1 MTEKK
6 KKQPFAKG
14 DAIIPEATG
23 SATMVNLDG
32 QWEHDFVDD
41 PTPPHPPGSSEGK
54 PAERAGDTLGIKRP
68 STGV

>member
-14 DAIIPEATG
+14 NAFIPEATG

-41 PTPPHPPGSSEGK
+41 PTPPGSSEEK
-54 PAERAGDTLGIKRP
+54 SPERAGDTSGKKRP
-68 STGV
+68 